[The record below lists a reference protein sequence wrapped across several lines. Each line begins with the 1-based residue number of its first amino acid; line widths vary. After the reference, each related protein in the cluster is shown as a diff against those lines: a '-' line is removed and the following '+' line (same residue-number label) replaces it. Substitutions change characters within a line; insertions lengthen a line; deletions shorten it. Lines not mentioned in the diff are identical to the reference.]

1 MYGDGKEL
9 KTIIKK
15 LQIESVEE
23 SKIKFFHNL
32 NRQFHQKVITL
43 FGSKLR
49 MYENSNKEKKKN
61 IENIT
66 KVKSSLHEEE
76 KKPKMLDFD
85 IMKKDKEDKIENKSE
100 E

>member
-1 MYGDGKEL
+1 
-9 KTIIKK
+9 
-15 LQIESVEE
+15 
-23 SKIKFFHNL
+23 
-32 NRQFHQKVITL
+32 
-43 FGSKLR
+43 